1 MGLTKKWE
9 MSERNA
15 IFKDEKPQKN
25 YLWNEKKAEKYA
37 TSSSKG

>member
-15 IFKDEKPQKN
+15 IFKDEKPQKS
-25 YLWNEKKAEKYA
+25 LSNEKKAEKYA